1 MFPYNSD
8 LTCCLIKMKNTLIII
23 FLLASNFIV
32 LGQEKNVPNYKYII
46 VPERFSFLKQNDQFQ
61 TSSLTKFLLKK
72 NGFTVVLDSE
82 EYPKELKNDPCNA
95 LTAEIIDKSSFFTT
109 TVLIELKN
117 CAKKIMYTS
126 AEGSSKLKDYKQAFQ
141 ESIRNAHESMSDIK
155 FIAPADPILME
166 VIKEPI
172 GINSKTI
179 KSIEVIPT
187 MVQKGVKNEDLKE
200 INTLYAQPNENGFQL
215 IDLKPE
221 VVFLILKTNLKDVFI
236 IKDKNGILY
245 KNSTTW
251 FASFYESGELVEKR
265 YEIKF

>member
-1 MFPYNSD
+1 
-8 LTCCLIKMKNTLIII
+8 MKNTL
-23 FLLASNFIV
+23 LLTLLLTSNFFV
-32 LGQEKNVPNYKYII
+32 LGQEKKVLNHKYII

-82 EYPKELKNDPCNA
+82 EYPTELKNDPCNA

-109 TVLIELKN
+109 TVLLELKN

-126 AEGSSKLKDYKQAFQ
+126 EEGSSKLKDYKQGFQ
-141 ESIRNAHESMSDIK
+141 EAIRNAHASMSEIK
-155 FIAPADPILME
+155 FIPLERSVITK
-166 VIKEPI
+166 VIKQPVVI
-172 GINSKTI
+172 TSIPG
-179 KSIEVIPT
+179 KSAELIPAIA
-187 MVQKGVKNEDLKE
+187 QKGPENKDLKE
-200 INTLYAQPNENGFQL
+200 TNILYAQPNENGFQL

-236 IKDKNGILY
+236 IKDKNGVLY
-245 KNSTTW
+245 KKSATW
-251 FASFYESGELVEKR
+251 FAAFYENGALVEKK

>member
-1 MFPYNSD
+1 
-8 LTCCLIKMKNTLIII
+8 MKNTLIII
-23 FLLASNFIV
+23 FLFASNFFV
-32 LGQEKNVPNYKYII
+32 FGQEKKVPNYKYII

-82 EYPKELKNDPCNA
+82 EYPTELKNDPCNA

-117 CAKKIMYTS
+117 CAKKTIYTS
-126 AEGSSKLKDYKQAFQ
+126 EEGSSKLKDYKQGFH
-141 ESIRNAHESMSDIK
+141 ESIRNAHASMSNIK
-155 FIAPADPILME
+155 FVALEDP

-172 GINSKTI
+172 ANIPKTSKTV
-179 KSIEVIPT
+179 EVIPT
-187 MVQKGVKNEDLKE
+187 IVQKRSVNKDLRE
-200 INTLYAQPNENGFQL
+200 TDTLYAQPNENGFQL

-251 FASFYESGELVEKR
+251 FAAFYENGELVEKK

>member
-8 LTCCLIKMKNTLIII
+8 LICYLIKMKNSLILI
-23 FLLASNFIV
+23 LLLTSNFFV
-32 LGQEKNVPNYKYII
+32 LGQEKEVSNYKYII

-72 NGFTVVLDSE
+72 NGFTVILDSE
-82 EYPKELKNDPCNA
+82 EYPTELKKNPCKA
-95 LTAEIIDKSSFFTT
+95 LTAEIIDKSSLFRT

-117 CAKKIMYTS
+117 CAKKIIYTS
-126 AEGSSKLKDYKQAFQ
+126 EEGDSKLKDYKQGFQ

-155 FIAPADPILME
+155 FVALANPVIME
-166 VIKEPI
+166 VIKEPVANI
-172 GINSKTI
+172 SKTS
-179 KSIEVIPT
+179 KSVEVIPT
-187 MVQKGVKNEDLKE
+187 IVQKWAVDKDLRE
-200 INTLYAQPNENGFQL
+200 TNTLYAQPNDNGFQL

-251 FASFYESGELVEKR
+251 FAAFYENGELVEKR
-265 YEIKF
+265 YKIKF

>member
-23 FLLASNFIV
+23 YLFASHFFV

-72 NGFTVVLDSE
+72 NGFTVILDSE

-109 TVLIELKN
+109 TVFIELKN

-126 AEGSSKLKDYKQAFQ
+126 AEGNSKLKDYKQAFQ

-155 FIAPADPILME
+155 FIAPADPVIME
-166 VIKEPI
+166 VIKEPV

-179 KSIEVIPT
+179 NSIEVIPT
-187 MVQKGVKNEDLKE
+187 MAQKGVKNEDLKE

-245 KNSTTW
+245 KNNTTW
-251 FASFYESGELVEKR
+251 FASFYESGELIEKR
-265 YEIKF
+265 FEIKF